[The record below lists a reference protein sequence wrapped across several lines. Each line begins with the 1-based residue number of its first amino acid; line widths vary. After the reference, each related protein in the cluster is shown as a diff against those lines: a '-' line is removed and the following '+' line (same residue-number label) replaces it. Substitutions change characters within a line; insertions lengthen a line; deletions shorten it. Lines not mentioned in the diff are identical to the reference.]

1 MCWTAARAPSP
12 PCCIRLSA
20 PRGIKKAAILA
31 LDGTGNP
38 ELARHVFGKHLRH
51 EEVRIER
58 DAYVTGTHRRGY
70 SRSPSQG
77 RDRNGNLIEGKA
89 EEAKRL
95 QKELHT
101 IASRL
106 PGPVL
111 WVGAKRVVGER
122 GRDVGALSLPDDFD
136 DRAHYGKLR
145 GLNEWEHCTSVLAIG
160 RESVSVATLEGIA
173 RAFLTRDPK
182 PLIPLLGHDPED
194 GDAAP
199 KYGWCKVTRMRRM
212 RDGSL
217 SPVEVEVHPDP
228 RVQMVFEQMRESE
241 LIQGIDRVRPIFN
254 RRWIAL
260 LNNLCLDVTYDRVLT
275 HREMVA
281 GGSRMEIAYQA
292 TGILP
297 MGARDLHALSAKF
310 GLGLF
315 QTEDAAKRALKVG
328 RSSNKRT
335 LYLESDP
342 LSYRLKNQRGSPS
355 WALVDRRCHPD
366 PHVALEAA
374 LGPLEWV
381 RPSDAGPVDGLS
393 EDEL

>member
-1 MCWTAARAPSP
+1 MSPVQGARQGRHVDRHSRSTPCAGRRPERRARRVAFAYQHLAELRKPPSWP
-12 PCCIRLSA
+12 WMA
-20 PRGIKKAAILA
+20 RGIRNWRGMCSASIFATKRSGSNATPMSQAHIGAVIAA
-31 LDGTGNP
+31 
-38 ELARHVFGKHLRH
+38 
-51 EEVRIER
+51 
-58 DAYVTGTHRRGY
+58 
-70 SRSPSQG
+70 SPSQG

-241 LIQGIDRVRPIFN
+241 LIEGIDRVQPIFN

-335 LYLESDP
+335 LYLEF
-342 LSYRLKNQRGSPS
+342 
-355 WALVDRRCHPD
+355 
-366 PHVALEAA
+366 
-374 LGPLEWV
+374 
-381 RPSDAGPVDGLS
+381 RPSFLS
-393 EDEL
+393 PQKPTRQPKLGACRSPMPS

>member
-1 MCWTAARAPSP
+1 M
-12 PCCIRLSA
+12 
-20 PRGIKKAAILA
+20 
-31 LDGTGNP
+31 
-38 ELARHVFGKHLRH
+38 
-51 EEVRIER
+51 
-58 DAYVTGTHRRGY
+58 
-70 SRSPSQG
+70 
-77 RDRNGNLIEGKA
+77 
-89 EEAKRL
+89 
-95 QKELHT
+95 
-101 IASRL
+101 
-106 PGPVL
+106 
-111 WVGAKRVVGER
+111 
-122 GRDVGALSLPDDFD
+122 SLPDDFD

-241 LIQGIDRVRPIFN
+241 LIEGIDRVRPIFN
-254 RRWIAL
+254 RRGIAL

-315 QTEDAAKRALKVG
+315 QTEDAAKRALKVVDLQIRGLSIWNPTLFSIASNTNEAAQAG
-328 RSSNKRT
+328 R
-335 LYLESDP
+335 
-342 LSYRLKNQRGSPS
+342 LSIADAIL
-355 WALVDRRCHPD
+355 D

-374 LGPLEWV
+374 LGPLGV
-381 RPSDAGPVDGLS
+381 GATI
-393 EDEL
+393 